1 MTKER
6 IGQDTRASIAAY
18 RGMLLHFLSDP
29 GEGDNAHAMQFIDDG
44 LLVVEDGRIKAAGDA
59 GSLLSSLPAN
69 AQHVDYSGRL
79 ILPGFVD
86 AHIHYPQT
94 DVIASYGMQLLDWLE
109 RYTYPAEAN
118 FHDAERARETA
129 EFFLDELLR
138 NGTTTAL
145 VFATV
150 HAQSVAVFFQSALAR
165 NLRMV
170 AGKVLMDRNCPEE
183 LRDTPAQGYRESA
196 DLIERWLGQGRLG
209 YAITP
214 RFAVTS
220 SEAQLELAGKLAR
233 EHPEAHIQSHMAESR
248 QELARVRELFPSS
261 RNYVDVYDRFGLMR
275 ERAVYAHCIHLD
287 ADERRQMALTRAAV
301 ATCPTS
307 NLFLGSGLFDFAA
320 AREAGIRIGMGT
332 DIGGGTSFNMLRT
345 LSEAYKVAQLTGQRL
360 SPWRAFYLATLGGAQ
375 ALGLHDRI
383 GNFEPGKEAD
393 FVVLR
398 LDSTPLIARRI
409 RACSTFAEKLFALM
423 MLGDDREVAATYVM
437 GKAAYVG
444 QPLLRENR

>member
-1 MTKER
+1 MPNV
-6 IGQDTRASIAAY
+6 AAY
-18 RGMLLHFLSDP
+18 RGMVLHFLSDP
-29 GEGDNAHAMQFIDDG
+29 GEGDDSHAMQFFDDG
-44 LLVVEDGRIKAAGDA
+44 LLVVEDGRVKAIGDA
-59 GSLLSSLPAN
+59 ASLLSSLPGN
-69 AQHVDYSGRL
+69 AQLVDYAGRL

-109 RYTYPAEAN
+109 RYTYPAEAG
-118 FHDAERARETA
+118 FDDAGRARETA

-150 HAQSVAVFFQSALAR
+150 HALSVDVFFQCALAR

-170 AGKVLMDRNCPEE
+170 AGKVLMDRNCPER

-196 DLIERWLGQGRLG
+196 ELIEKWLGQGRLG

-220 SEAQLELAGKLAR
+220 SDAQLELAGKLAR
-233 EHPEAHIQSHMAESR
+233 EHPDAHIQSHMAESR
-248 QELARVRELFPSS
+248 QELARVRELFPLC

-287 ADERRQMALTRAAV
+287 ADERGRMAKMRAAV
-301 ATCPTS
+301 AACPTS

-320 AREAGIRIGMGT
+320 AREAGIRVGMGT

-375 ALGLHDRI
+375 ALGLDDRI
-383 GNFEPGKEAD
+383 GNFQPGKEAD

-398 LDSTPLIARRI
+398 LDSTPLMARRI
-409 RACSTFAEKLFALM
+409 RTCSMPAEKLFALM

-437 GKAAYVG
+437 GQAAYVS
-444 QPLLRENR
+444 QPFAQGG

>member
-1 MTKER
+1 
-6 IGQDTRASIAAY
+6 
-18 RGMLLHFLSDP
+18 MLLHFLSDP

-44 LLVVEDGRIKAAGDA
+44 LLVVEDGQVKAVGDA

-69 AQHVDYSGRL
+69 AQRVDYSGRL

-109 RYTYPAEAN
+109 RYTYPVEAN

-150 HAQSVAVFFQSALAR
+150 HAQSVDVFFRSAQAR

-170 AGKVLMDRNCPEE
+170 AGKVLMDRNCPEG

-196 DLIERWLGQGRLG
+196 ELIERWLGQGRLG

-287 ADERRQMALTRAAV
+287 AEERRQMALTRAAV

-307 NLFLGSGLFDFAA
+307 NLFLGSGLFDFAQ
-320 AREAGIRIGMGT
+320 AREAGIRVGMGT

-345 LSEAYKVAQLTGQRL
+345 LSEAYKVAQLNGQRL
-360 SPWRAFYLATLGGAQ
+360 SPWQAFYLATLGGAQ

-398 LDSTPLIARRI
+398 LDSTFLMARRI
-409 RACSTFAEKLFALM
+409 STCSTFGEKLFALM
-423 MLGDDREVAATYVM
+423 MLGDDRAVAATYVM

-444 QPLLRENR
+444 QPVSQRE

>member
-1 MTKER
+1 MP
-6 IGQDTRASIAAY
+6 SIAAY

-29 GEGDNAHAMQFIDDG
+29 GEADNPHATQFFEDG

-59 GSLLSSLPAN
+59 ASLRSTLPTN
-69 AQHVDYSGRL
+69 AQRIDYAGQL

-86 AHIHYPQT
+86 THIHYPQT

-109 RYTYPAEAN
+109 RYTYPAEAG
-118 FHDAERARETA
+118 FGDAERARETA

-150 HAQSVAVFFQSALAR
+150 HAQSVDVFFQSALAR

-170 AGKVLMDRNCPEE
+170 AGKVLMDRNCPEA
-183 LRDTPAQGYRESA
+183 LRDTPEQGYRESA
-196 DLIERWLGQGRLG
+196 ELIEKWLGQGRLG

-220 SEAQLELAGKLAR
+220 SDAQLELAGKLAR

-287 ADERRQMALTRAAV
+287 ADERSRMAKTRAAV

-307 NLFLGSGLFDFAA
+307 NLFLGSGLFDFGL
-320 AREAGIRIGMGT
+320 AREAGIRVGIGT

-360 SPWRAFYLATLGGAQ
+360 SPWRALYLATLGGAQ
-375 ALGLHDRI
+375 ALGLDDRI
-383 GNFEPGKEAD
+383 GNFELGKEAD
-393 FVVLR
+393 FAVLR
-398 LDSTPLIARRI
+398 FDSTPLMARRI
-409 RACSTFAEKLFALM
+409 RTCSTPGEKLFALM

-437 GKAAYVG
+437 GERAYVG
-444 QPLLRENR
+444 QAAAQRK

>member
-1 MTKER
+1 MPRT
-6 IGQDTRASIAAY
+6 DPSVATY
-18 RGMLLHFLSDP
+18 RGMVLHFLSDP
-29 GEGDNAHAMQFIDDG
+29 GEGDNPHAMQFFEDG
-44 LLVVEDGRIKAAGDA
+44 VLVVEDGRIKAVGDTA
-59 GSLLSSLPAN
+59 SLLSTLPAD
-69 AQHVDYSGRL
+69 AQQVDYSGRL

-109 RYTYPAEAN
+109 RYTYPAEAG
-118 FHDAERARETA
+118 FDDAERARETA
-129 EFFLDELLR
+129 EFFLRELLR

-150 HAQSVAVFFQSALAR
+150 HAQSVDVFFQSALAR
-165 NLRMV
+165 NLRMI
-170 AGKVLMDRNCPEE
+170 AGKVLMDRNCPER

-196 DLIERWLGQGRLG
+196 ELIEKWLGRGRLG

-261 RNYVDVYDRFGLMR
+261 PNYVDVYDRFGLMR

-287 ADERRQMALTRAAV
+287 ADERRQMSRMRAAV

-307 NLFLGSGLFDFAA
+307 NLFLGSGLFDFAQ
-320 AREAGIRIGMGT
+320 AREAGIRVAVGT

-375 ALGLHDRI
+375 ALGLEDRI
-383 GNFEPGKEAD
+383 GNFAPGKEAD
-393 FVVLR
+393 FSVLR

-409 RACSTFAEKLFALM
+409 RTCSTPAEKLFALM
-423 MLGDDREVAATYVM
+423 MLGDDREIAATYIM
-437 GKAAYVG
+437 GKAAYVS
-444 QPLLRENR
+444 QPVYQRQ

>member
-1 MTKER
+1 MLREPH
-6 IGQDTRASIAAY
+6 IAAY
-18 RGMLLHFLSDP
+18 RGMLLHFLADP
-29 GEGDNAHAMQFIDDG
+29 GERDDPHAMQFFEDG
-44 LLVVEDGRIKAAGDA
+44 LLVVEDGRVKAAGDA
-59 GSLLSSLPAN
+59 AALLPILPAST
-69 AQHVDYSGRL
+69 QPLDYSGQL

-109 RYTYPAEAN
+109 RYTYPAEAG
-118 FHDAERARETA
+118 FVDAERARETA
-129 EFFLDELLR
+129 EFFLDELLC

-150 HAQSVAVFFQSALAR
+150 HAQSVDVFFQCASAR

-170 AGKVLMDRNCPEE
+170 AGKVLMDRNCPER

-196 DLIERWLGQGRLG
+196 ELIGKWLGQGRLG

-233 EHPEAHIQSHMAESR
+233 EHPEAHIQTHMAESR

-261 RNYVDVYDRFGLMR
+261 RNYVDVYDRFGLLR

-287 ADERRQMALTRAAV
+287 AVERARMAQTRAAV
-301 ATCPTS
+301 AACPTS

-320 AREAGIRIGMGT
+320 ARDAGIRVGMGT

-345 LSEAYKVAQLTGQRL
+345 LGEAYKVAQLTGQPL

-375 ALGLHDRI
+375 ALGLDDRI
-383 GNFEPGKEAD
+383 GNFRAGREAD
-393 FVVLR
+393 FVVLQ
-398 LDSTPLIARRI
+398 LDSTPLLARRM
-409 RACSTFAEKLFALM
+409 RTCHTPAEKLFALM
-423 MLGDDREVAATYVM
+423 MLGDDRAVAATYIM
-437 GKAAYVG
+437 GRKAEVERSATLG
-444 QPLLRENR
+444 R

>member
-1 MTKER
+1 
-6 IGQDTRASIAAY
+6 
-18 RGMLLHFLSDP
+18 MLLHFLSDP
-29 GEGDNAHAMQFIDDG
+29 GEGDNAHAMQFIEDG
-44 LLVVEDGRIKAAGDA
+44 LLVVEDGRVKAVGDA
-59 GSLLSSLPAN
+59 ASVLSSLPAN
-69 AQHVDYSGRL
+69 AQRIDYSGRL

-109 RYTYPAEAN
+109 RYTYPAEAG
-118 FHDAERARETA
+118 FVDAERARETS

-150 HAQSVAVFFQSALAR
+150 HAQSVDVFFRCASAR

-170 AGKVLMDRNCPEE
+170 AGKVLMDRNCPEQ

-196 DLIERWLGQGRLG
+196 ELIEKWMGQGRLG

-248 QELARVRELFPSS
+248 LELARVQELFPSS
-261 RNYVDVYDRFGLMR
+261 RSYVDVYDRFGLMR
-275 ERAVYAHCIHLD
+275 ERAVYAHCIHLNG
-287 ADERRQMALTRAAV
+287 DERGRMAKMRAAI

-320 AREAGIRIGMGT
+320 AREAGIRVGMGT

-375 ALGLHDRI
+375 ALGLEDRI
-383 GNFEPGKEAD
+383 GNFAPGKEAD

-398 LDSTPLIARRI
+398 LDSTPLMARRI
-409 RACSTFAEKLFALM
+409 RTCSTPGEKLFALM
-423 MLGDDREVAATYVM
+423 MLGDDREVAATYVL
-437 GKAAYVG
+437 GESAYVS
-444 QPLLRENR
+444 QAAQRK

>member
-1 MTKER
+1 MPSQTR
-6 IGQDTRASIAAY
+6 IAGY
-18 RGMLLHFLSDP
+18 RGMVLHFLADP
-29 GEGDNAHAMQFIDDG
+29 GEGDNPHAMQFFEDG
-44 LLVVEDGRIKAAGDA
+44 LLIVEDGRIKAVGDA
-59 GSLLSSLPAN
+59 ATLLPDLPAN
-69 AQHVDYSGRL
+69 AQRIDYSGRL

-94 DVIASYGMQLLDWLE
+94 DVIASYGLQLLDWLE
-109 RYTYPAEAN
+109 RYTYPVEMGFA
-118 FHDAERARETA
+118 DAGRARETA

-150 HAQSVAVFFQSALAR
+150 HAQSVDIFFQSALAR

-170 AGKVLMDRNCPEE
+170 AGKVLMDRNCPEG

-196 DLIERWLGQGRLG
+196 ELIEKWLGQGRLG

-233 EHPEAHIQSHMAESR
+233 EHPEAHIQSHMAESPL
-248 QELARVRELFPSS
+248 ELARVRELFPSS
-261 RNYVDVYDRFGLMR
+261 RNYVAVYDRFGLMR
-275 ERAVYAHCIHLD
+275 ERAVYAHCIHLN
-287 ADERRQMALTRAAV
+287 ADERRQMAQMRAAM

-320 AREAGIRIGMGT
+320 AREAGIRVGVGT

-375 ALGLHDRI
+375 ALGLDDRI
-383 GNFEPGKEAD
+383 GNFKPGNEAD

-398 LDSTPLIARRI
+398 LDSTPLMARRI
-409 RACSTFAEKLFALM
+409 RTCSTQGEKLFALM
-423 MLGDDREVAATYVM
+423 MLGDDREIAATYVM
-437 GKAAYVG
+437 GKAAYVN
-444 QPLLRENR
+444 QPLSQRQ

>member
-1 MTKER
+1 MV
-6 IGQDTRASIAAY
+6 
-18 RGMLLHFLSDP
+18 LHFLSDP
-29 GEGDNAHAMQFIDDG
+29 GEGDDPHAMQFFDDG
-44 LLVVEDGRIKAAGDA
+44 LLVVEDGRVKAIGDA
-59 GSLLSSLPAN
+59 ASLLSSLPGN
-69 AQHVDYSGRL
+69 AQLVDYSGRL

-109 RYTYPAEAN
+109 RYTYPAEAG
-118 FHDAERARETA
+118 FDDAARARETA

-150 HAQSVAVFFQSALAR
+150 HALSVDVFFQCALAR

-170 AGKVLMDRNCPEE
+170 AGKVLMDRNCPER

-196 DLIERWLGQGRLG
+196 ELIEKWLGQGRLG

-220 SEAQLELAGKLAR
+220 SDAQLELAGKLAR
-233 EHPEAHIQSHMAESR
+233 EHPDAHIQSHMAESR
-248 QELARVRELFPSS
+248 QELARVRELFPFC
-261 RNYVDVYDRFGLMR
+261 RNYVDVYERFGLMR

-287 ADERRQMALTRAAV
+287 ADERGRMARMRAAV

-320 AREAGIRIGMGT
+320 AREAGIRVGMGT
-332 DIGGGTSFNMLRT
+332 DVGGGTSFNMLRT

-375 ALGLHDRI
+375 ALGLDDRI

-409 RACSTFAEKLFALM
+409 RTCSMPAEKLFALM

-437 GKAAYVG
+437 GQAAYVSQRVARRG
-444 QPLLRENR
+444 

>member
-1 MTKER
+1 MPN
-6 IGQDTRASIAAY
+6 RAASLTAY
-18 RGMLLHFLSDP
+18 RGMLLHFLADP
-29 GEGDNAHAMQFIDDG
+29 GEGDDPHAVRFFDDG
-44 LLVVEDGRIKAAGDA
+44 LLVVEDGRVKAVGGAA
-59 GSLLSSLPAN
+59 ALLPAIPEGT
-69 AQHVDYSGRL
+69 QRVDYSGQL

-86 AHIHYPQT
+86 THIHYPQT

-109 RYTYPAEAN
+109 RYTYPAEAG
-118 FHDAERARETA
+118 FGEAGRAREMA

-150 HAQSVAVFFQSALAR
+150 HALSVDAFFRCASAR

-170 AGKVLMDRNCPEE
+170 AGKVLMDRNCPEP
-183 LRDTPAQGYRESA
+183 LRDTPEQGYRESA
-196 DLIERWLGQGRLG
+196 ALIEKWLGVGRLG

-220 SEAQLELAGKLAR
+220 SDAQLELAGQLAR
-233 EHPEAHIQSHMAESR
+233 EYPRVHIQSHMAESR
-248 QELARVRELFPSS
+248 AELARVRELFPSC
-261 RNYVDVYDRFGLMR
+261 RNYADVYDRFGLLR

-287 ADERRQMALTRAAV
+287 AHQRARMAEMGAAA

-307 NLFLGSGLFDFAA
+307 NLFLGSGLFDFEA
-320 AREAGIRIGMGT
+320 AREAGMRVGVGT
-332 DIGGGTSFNMLRT
+332 DVGGGTSFNMLRT

-375 ALGLHDRI
+375 ALGLQDRI

-393 FVVLR
+393 FAVMR
-398 LDSTPLIARRI
+398 LDSTPLMARRI
-409 RACSTFAEKLFALM
+409 ATCTTLAEKLFVLM
-423 MLGDDREVAATYVM
+423 MLGDDRAVAATYVM
-437 GKAAYVG
+437 GQAAHLSPSISQKV
-444 QPLLRENR
+444 